1 MRHPEPVPA
10 CSSFRFPRG
19 ALMEEAGGSWQE
31 LLGSQGSSLPFQP
44 EHLQLKASYTFGLPR
59 KIEFE

>member
-1 MRHPEPVPA
+1 
-10 CSSFRFPRG
+10 
-19 ALMEEAGGSWQE
+19 MEEAGGSWQE